1 MNNLSKVIALGGRRL
16 NKALAMH
23 YLFGEQGEPGYCIDD
38 YVHDAANLFLDGIWN
53 AGEGVH
59 NDTLTSWVDLSGNCQ
74 PTPLNVANTVETN
87 CISSDGTIDGR
98 MTVPDVDPINLTTF
112 TLELV
117 FKHNSTKGGVILDR
131 NYTKSYY
138 INASNNNTRHSV
150 FIGNRE
156 NVISDITERYRSIQV
171 TCDGT
176 SAEIWL
182 NGVKKIT
189 NGLANAQ
196 STTDNLVLFCRRSDG
211 NGFDGSIYAVRIHNR
226 ILTDGEL
233 AQNYEL
239 DKARFG
245 LVEPARPEY
254 IPFTGKQYVALDLP
268 FTKDTVCRIKFNM
281 IKPTGSCIMGSS
293 PAFRFFNAK
302 GGTYLDWGRGKY
314 GDRIS
319 GGSTP
324 AGKTHYREFGNNY
337 VKDLDTGEIITS
349 GEKYGDSVKYDNNP
363 ICIMGNP
370 YQECAMGIVYSAEV
384 IQNGETVRSLLP
396 DFGDEGELGFRDS
409 ITGKF
414 YGIINKEAASV
425 MSLRMADETSSTV
438 YDEELEVTEDDTI

>member
-1 MNNLSKVIALGGRRL
+1 MNNLAKVIALGGRRL

-23 YLFGEQGEPGYCIDD
+23 YLFAEKGEPGYCIDD

-74 PTPLNVANTVETN
+74 PTPLNTGNTVGTN
-87 CISSDGTIDGR
+87 CITGDGTLYGR

-131 NYTKSYY
+131 NYVNSYY
-138 INASNNNTRHSV
+138 VNSSNNNTRHSV
-150 FIGNRE
+150 FIGKRE
-156 NVISDITERYRSIQV
+156 NVISDITEQYRSIQV

-182 NGVKKIT
+182 NGVKKIP

-245 LVEPARPEY
+245 LVEPASPEY
-254 IPFTGKQYVALDLP
+254 IEFTGKQYVALDLP
-268 FTKDTVCRIKFNM
+268 FTKDTVCRIKFNTTVA
-281 IKPTGSCIMGSS
+281 TGSCIMGSS
-293 PAFRFFNAK
+293 PAFRFFNAH
-302 GGTYLDWGRGKY
+302 GSTYLDWGRGHY
-314 GDRIS
+314 GGRINES
-319 GGSTP
+319 NGKTP

-337 VKDLDTGEIITS
+337 VKDLETGEIVIS
-349 GEKYGDSVKYDNNP
+349 GVMYGDSVKYNNDP

-370 YQECAMGIVYSAEV
+370 YQECAIGIVYSAEV
-384 IQNGETVRSLLP
+384 IQGGETVRSLLP
-396 DFGDEGELGFRDS
+396 YIGAGGELGFRDT

-414 YGIINKEAASV
+414 YGVINKEAAST
-425 MSLRMADETSSTV
+425 MSLRMA
-438 YDEELEVTEDDTI
+438 EEEASE